1 MTQQSGGPGP
11 GPGPGSVAVAVTE
24 GMPILELAVPC
35 HVFGTPHPDP
45 GVPWYDFRLC
55 NLTEGEAVPAR
66 QWFTTHTP
74 HGYRELVEADTVI
87 VPASAD
93 VREDPPARLL
103 EAVREAH
110 DRGARIVSLC
120 SGAFVL
126 AAAGLLDGRRAAT
139 HWQHAPLL
147 AERYPEVD
155 VDPTVLYIDDGDIL
169 TSAGS
174 TAGIDL
180 CLHVLRKDLGS
191 RVAGSVARHLVVP
204 AHRPGGQAQYIETP
218 VPPAETDSGLAPLLH
233 WAAERLHQPLT
244 APQLARQAGT
254 SVRTLVRRFHRATG
268 TTPLQWL
275 QAQRISRAKELL
287 ETTDQPMDKI
297 AEQCGLG
304 GAGNL
309 RLHFARS
316 VGIPPSEYRRAY
328 RAADGGA
335 HDSARSAAGSCTK
348 VGYPAPPLQG

>member
-1 MTQQSGGPGP
+1 M
-11 GPGPGSVAVAVTE
+11 VHHA
-24 GMPILELAVPC
+24 
-35 HVFGTPHPDP
+35 H
-45 GVPWYDFRLC
+45 
-55 NLTEGEAVPAR
+55 
-66 QWFTTHTP
+66 
-74 HGYRELVEADTVI
+74 
-87 VPASAD
+87 
-93 VREDPPARLL
+93 PARLPGTGRGGHGHRPRQRGRPRP
-103 EAVREAH
+103 ASRPAPGGRQEAH

-139 HWQHAPLL
+139 HWEHAPLL
-147 AERYPEVD
+147 AERYPAVD

-233 WAAERLHQPLT
+233 WAAERLHLPLT
-244 APQLARQAGT
+244 TPELARRAGT
-254 SVRTLVRRFHRATG
+254 SERTLVRRFHQATG

-287 ETTDQPMDKI
+287 ETTDQPMDRI

-316 VGIPPSEYRRAY
+316 VGIPPANTAARTARRTAGPVVPPPVLTPKSHI
-328 RAADGGA
+328 RPP
-335 HDSARSAAGSCTK
+335 RSAGRNRGDPSR
-348 VGYPAPPLQG
+348 PPWEKDLYACHLCRHVARPGRRGQGRPGP

>member
-1 MTQQSGGPGP
+1 MTQQPG
-11 GPGPGSVAVAVTE
+11 GPGSVAVAVTD
-24 GMPILELAVPC
+24 GMPIFELAVPC
-35 HVFGTPHPDP
+35 GVFGTPRPDLHT
-45 GVPWYDFRLC
+45 PWYDFRLC
-55 NLTEGEAVPAR
+55 NPTETATAPAR

-74 HGYRELVEADTVI
+74 YGYRELVEADTVI

-93 VREDPPARLL
+93 VRGDPPARLL
-103 EAVREAH
+103 DAVREAH
-110 DRGARIVSLC
+110 GRGARIVSLC

-139 HWQHAPLL
+139 HWDHAPLL
-147 AERYPEVD
+147 AARYPRVE

-169 TSAGS
+169 TSAGG

-180 CLHVLRKDLGS
+180 CLHLLRKDLGS

-218 VPPAETDSGLAPLLH
+218 VPPTETDSGLAPLLH
-233 WAAERLHQPLT
+233 WATERLHEPLT
-244 APQLARQAGT
+244 ASLLARQAGT
-254 SVRTLVRRFHRATG
+254 SVRTLVRRFHQATG

-275 QAQRISRAKELL
+275 QAQRVARAKELL
-287 ETTDQPMDKI
+287 ETTDQPMDRI

-316 VGIPPSEYRRAY
+316 VGIPPTEYRRSY
-328 RAADGGA
+328 RASDGGT
-335 HDSARSAAGSCTK
+335 DRRRTGSCTK
-348 VGYPAPPLQG
+348 VGYPSPLLRG

>member
-1 MTQQSGGPGP
+1 MTQQPGGPGR
-11 GPGPGSVAVAVTE
+11 VAVAVTD

-35 HVFGTPHPDP
+35 HVFGTPRPDLHT
-45 GVPWYDFRLC
+45 PWYDFRLC
-55 NLTEGEAVPAR
+55 NPTETGTAPAR

-74 HGYRELVEADTVI
+74 YGYREIVEADTVI

-93 VREDPPARLL
+93 VRGEPPARLL

-110 DRGARIVSLC
+110 ERGARLVSLC

-139 HWQHAPLL
+139 HWDHAPLL
-147 AERYPEVD
+147 AARYPRVE

-169 TSAGS
+169 TSAGG

-218 VPPAETDSGLAPLLH
+218 VPPTETDSGLAPLLH
-233 WAAERLHQPLT
+233 WAAERLHEPLT
-244 APQLARQAGT
+244 APRLARQAGT
-254 SVRTLVRRFHRATG
+254 SVRTLARRFHEATG

-275 QAQRISRAKELL
+275 QAQRIARAKELL
-287 ETTDQPMDKI
+287 ETTDQPMDRI

-316 VGIPPSEYRRAY
+316 VGIPPTEYRRAY
-328 RAADGGA
+328 RAAD
-335 HDSARSAAGSCTK
+335 RSPAASCTK
-348 VGYPAPPLQG
+348 VGYPSPLLRG

>member
-1 MTQQSGGPGP
+1 MTQQPGAA
-11 GPGPGSVAVAVTE
+11 GSVAVAVTD
-24 GMPILELAVPC
+24 GMPVLELALPC
-35 HVFGTPHPDP
+35 HVFGTPRPDLHT
-45 GVPWYDFRLC
+45 PWYDFRLC
-55 NLTEGEAVPAR
+55 NPTETDSTPAR

-74 HGYRELVEADTVI
+74 YGYRELVEADTVV

-93 VREDPPARLL
+93 VRADPPARLL

-139 HWQHAPLL
+139 HWDHAPLL
-147 AERYPEVD
+147 AARYPRVEVD
-155 VDPTVLYIDDGDIL
+155 PSVLYIDDGDIL

-180 CLHVLRKDLGS
+180 CLHLLRKDLGS
-191 RVAGSVARHLVVP
+191 RVAASVARHLVVP

-233 WAAERLHQPLT
+233 WAAERLHEPLT
-244 APQLARQAGT
+244 TPELARQAGT
-254 SVRTLVRRFHRATG
+254 SVRTLVRRFHRSTG
-268 TTPLQWL
+268 TTPLRWL
-275 QAQRISRAKELL
+275 QAQRIARAKELL
-287 ETTDQPMDKI
+287 ETTDQPMDRI

-316 VGIPPSEYRRAY
+316 VGIPPTEYRRA
-328 RAADGGA
+328 
-335 HDSARSAAGSCTK
+335 HRSADRSPTGSCTK
-348 VGYPAPPLQG
+348 VGYPSPLLHG